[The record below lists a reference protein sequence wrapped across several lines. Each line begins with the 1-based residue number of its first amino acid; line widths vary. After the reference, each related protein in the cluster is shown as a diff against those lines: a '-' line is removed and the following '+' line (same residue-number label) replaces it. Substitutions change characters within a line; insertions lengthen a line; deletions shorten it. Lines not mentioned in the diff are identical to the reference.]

1 MTSRI
6 KGEGVSRAWRGNGG
20 RLPGLTAMRPPEPP
34 ADTAP
39 LLRSQIVKKIQ
50 PHQNGAH
57 RLSERFADRLVCVRY
72 RTDPDSGRRFTTVE
86 ILVEER
92 AATAPAPAAR
102 PTHQLIRIGY
112 GESELRETIKAR
124 GGIWVRDKKL
134 WKVPTDVI
142 RRLKLGKRV
151 VQGNV

>member
-1 MTSRI
+1 MSKRI
-6 KGEGVSRAWRGNGG
+6 HGEERANAWRSQGG
-20 RLPGLTAMRPPEPP
+20 ALHGPAAPPPV
-34 ADTAP
+34 DTAP

-50 PHQNGAH
+50 PHQNGAR

-92 AATAPAPAAR
+92 TPAAPAPALHPA
-102 PTHQLIRIGY
+102 HQLIRIGW
-112 GESELRETIKAR
+112 GEGELREAVKAR
-124 GGIWVRDKKL
+124 GGMWVRDRKL
-134 WKVPTDVI
+134 WKVPTEVI

-151 VQGNV
+151 VPENA

>member
-1 MTSRI
+1 M
-6 KGEGVSRAWRGNGG
+6 RA
-20 RLPGLTAMRPPEPP
+20 
-34 ADTAP
+34 D
-39 LLRSQIVKKIQ
+39 
-50 PHQNGAH
+50 
-57 RLSERFADRLVCVRY
+57 SERFADRLVCVRY
-72 RTDPDSGRRFTTVE
+72 RTDPESGRRFTTVE